1 MLWKLERRVL
11 NHVLATRFGAGPPRH
26 LDFACGTGRILAHLA
41 GRTERSV
48 GIDVSESMLA
58 VAREV
63 APHADLRCL
72 DLTRERLPE
81 GERFDLVTAFRFFPR
96 AEPELREAA
105 MAALAGLLAPGGL
118 LIFNNHL
125 NDTSL
130 MRCLARR
137 LGHGRQKGMSHD
149 EALAL
154 AARHGLTLAG
164 CWPLGLLPLN
174 DHVMAAPRLV
184 RKVEWFAAQSF
195 HLPRFA
201 QDVVY
206 VAARA

>member
-1 MLWKLERRVL
+1 MLWNLERRVL
-11 NHVLATRFGAGPPRH
+11 DHVLATRFDAGPPRH
-26 LDFACGTGRILAHLA
+26 LDFACGTGRVLAHLA
-41 GRTERSV
+41 GRTARSV
-48 GIDVSESMLA
+48 GVDVSESMLA

-63 APHADLRCL
+63 APHADLRRL

-118 LIFNNHL
+118 VVFNNHL
-125 NDTSL
+125 NNTSV
-130 MRCLARR
+130 MRWLSRH

-154 AARHGLTLAG
+154 AVRHGLTVAG
-164 CWPLGLLPLN
+164 CWPLGLLPFN
-174 DHVMAAPRLV
+174 DRVIPARALV

-195 HLPRFA
+195 HLPRLA

-206 VAARA
+206 VARRE